1 MASRAAH
8 SPAQFFRPASAT
20 RPPRPLA
27 KIGAKVGAKT
37 GTRTGAAVTVL
48 GALILGEIFLGAV
61 TQPCRAQADKPTARQ
76 IAAVRACT
84 EKNRNDIVEAERACL
99 FTLVADPCQKTPEGR
114 SNLGM
119 ADCFRLEQTIWDDL
133 LNENYKRLAADSDA
147 RAAASL
153 RTMQRAWIADRDATC
168 GFYDARIHGSMA
180 IPLAAACLARE
191 TARRALLLRFFG
203 GL

>member
-1 MASRAAH
+1 M
-8 SPAQFFRPASAT
+8 FF
-20 RPPRPLA
+20 
-27 KIGAKVGAKT
+27 GAV
-37 GTRTGAAVTVL
+37 VL
-48 GALILGEIFLGAV
+48 GAS
-61 TQPCRAQADKPTARQ
+61 TQPCRAQADKPTAEQ
-76 IAAVRACT
+76 IAAVRACA
-84 EKNRNDIVEAERACL
+84 EKNQNDIVAAERACL
-99 FTLVADPCQKTPEGR
+99 FTLVADACQKTPEGQ

-119 ADCFRLEQTIWDDL
+119 ADCFRLEQAIWDDL

-168 GFYDARIHGSMA
+168 GFYDTRIHGSMA

-203 GL
+203 GV